1 MPTPGRRLIA
11 AFVAG
16 IVASAFLF
24 AFPLWTIR
32 ERVMD
37 LQEQEAKREIELRE
51 ATGATLVD
59 AANATARWSPSTG
72 PEPLERAR
80 LDLAAARA
88 LVNLTQP
95 ANGTLDPAL
104 AATDSLIG
112 DLSEATRCQLLD
124 PSSAVP
130 RGTAH
135 LATLLRGVGLA
146 IADGE
151 DVGPAQIE
159 GAVETVREPL
169 RKEALSRSI
178 ENATLSIG
186 NDTAHVS
193 VTFDRP
199 LPAPGC
205 RDRLTVEA
213 CVLGDASD
221 PLCRS
226 TEAADTPLEVLD
238 ERTIRAPSPVPTNET
253 ENVRVVVQDIQ
264 LGEQLRAGCLM
275 PARDGAGC

>member
-37 LQEQEAKREIELRE
+37 LQEQDAKREIELRE
-51 ATGATLVD
+51 ATGAKLID
-59 AANATARWSPSTG
+59 AANATARWSPSAG
-72 PEPLERAR
+72 SAPLEQAR

-104 AATDSLIG
+104 AATDSLFASAG
-112 DLSEATRCQLLD
+112 EATRCQLLE

-130 RGTAH
+130 RGMAH
-135 LATLLRGVGLA
+135 LVTALRGVGQA
-146 IADGE
+146 IAEGQE
-151 DVGPAQIE
+151 VGPAQVE
-159 GAVETVREPL
+159 GTVETLRETL

-178 ENATLSIG
+178 QNATLSIG

-205 RDRLTVEA
+205 RDRLSVEA
-213 CVLGDASD
+213 CLLGDEPD

-226 TEAADTPLEVLD
+226 TQAAGTRLEIVD
-238 ERTIRAPSPVPTNET
+238 ERTIRAPSPVPTNGT
-253 ENVRVVVQDIQ
+253 DDVRVVVQDTQ
-264 LGEQLRAGCLM
+264 LGETLRAGCLM

>member
-51 ATGATLVD
+51 ATGAKLVD

-80 LDLAAARA
+80 LDLAAARTLA
-88 LVNLTQP
+88 NLTQP

-104 AATDSLIG
+104 AATDSLFASTG
-112 DLSEATRCQLLD
+112 EATRCQLLD

-130 RGTAH
+130 RGMAH
-135 LATLLRGVGLA
+135 LAGALRGVGQA
-146 IADGE
+146 IAEGE
-151 DVGPAQIE
+151 EVGPAQIE
-159 GAVETVREPL
+159 GTVETLRDTL
-169 RKEALSRSI
+169 RKEALTRSI
-178 ENATLSIG
+178 ENATLAIG
-186 NDTAHVS
+186 NDTAHVT

-205 RDRLTVEA
+205 RDRLSVEA
-213 CVLGDASD
+213 CLLGDEPD

-226 TEAADTPLEVLD
+226 TQATTTSLEVVD

-253 ENVRVVVQDIQ
+253 ENLRVVVQDTQ
-264 LGEQLRAGCLM
+264 LGETLRAGCLM
-275 PARDGAGC
+275 PARDRAGC